1 MLFLTNNDGTDT
13 DSSNQNHDNDVDMEI
28 HVLLMMSY
36 GIIFL
41 AFVDGVIVPR
51 KVKGLPIVGKF
62 LLKPLSIVKLCL
74 RSCIPAHLVF
84 IYTTL
89 LFMVLNDYHDYHHR
103 ATGNHDRDRSSSN
116 EDIMAWWQLT
126 SFVVS
131 WIGFTLVALFK
142 QRMWRGYVSGS
153 NSKSNAFGQMN
164 MNGNIGTVSNS
175 ISKPN
180 ERGWEHWNN
189 SQCIQWTTY
198 NYLDRYND
206 ANMKTNTRV
215 DDDTISIIQEEFQCL
230 INAFESERIN
240 GQSIPYL
247 SLEHLRSMGISFGVA
262 IEVLKGIQDLMVKF
276 PKQSRELHI
285 DLMESQNHQYQYHYP
300 NHTNNRKHGH
310 NGQHASKSNSNS
322 SVRTDSNAID
332 LDAWLGKTS
341 STSSSTTIPVKKI
354 SMGEMNAAMQMP
366 TSDGGDFSMSEV
378 KDLMKDRFGLDVPEP
393 DFATHN
399 NMHPHS
405 DAHANVNTHHAALP
419 EYQHP
424 QVDDIATPT
433 SAGLDSGL
441 NSTPPGLSE
450 EFLKSMPPNVRD
462 IAKRRPDLVKSL
474 MQQTPSSSNNRDTG
488 LRLDSNGG
496 STSNESLVVIDEE
509 IGDWQEDNHEM
520 VGLLRRRRSNAA

>member
-1 MLFLTNNDGTDT
+1 MLFLTKTNGTDT
-13 DSSNQNHDNDVDMEI
+13 YYVDMDI
-28 HVLLMMSY
+28 HELLMMSY

-41 AFVDGVIVPR
+41 VFVDGVIVPR

-62 LLKPLSIVKLCL
+62 LLRPLSIVKLCL

-89 LFMVLNDYHDYHHR
+89 LFMVLNDYDDYHHR
-103 ATGNHDRDRSSSN
+103 ATGNHDRNRFN
-116 EDIMAWWQLT
+116 EDVMGWWQLT

-164 MNGNIGTVSNS
+164 MNGNIGTISNS

-189 SQCIQWTTY
+189 SQCVQWTTY

-215 DDDTISIIQEEFQCL
+215 DDANISIIQEEFQCL

-247 SLEHLRSMGISFGVA
+247 SLEHLRSMGISFGVT
-262 IEVLKGIQDLMVKF
+262 IEVLKDIQDLMVKF
-276 PKQSRELHI
+276 PRQSRELHI
-285 DLMESQNHQYQYHYP
+285 DLMESQNHQYQYP
-300 NHTNNRKHGH
+300 NHTHNHKQKHGH
-310 NGQHASKSNSNS
+310 NGQHASKSKSNS
-322 SVRTDSNAID
+322 SVRTNSNEIEID

-341 STSSSTTIPVKKI
+341 SSSSSTTIPVKKI
-354 SMGEMNAAMQMP
+354 SMGEMKAAMQMP

-399 NMHPHS
+399 MHQHLH
-405 DAHANVNTHHAALP
+405 AHANVNTHAALP
-419 EYQHP
+419 EYQLS

-441 NSTPPGLSE
+441 NSTPPGFSE

-474 MQQTPSSSNNRDTG
+474 MQQTPSSSNNRDIG

-520 VGLLRRRRSNAA
+520 VGLIRRRRSNAA